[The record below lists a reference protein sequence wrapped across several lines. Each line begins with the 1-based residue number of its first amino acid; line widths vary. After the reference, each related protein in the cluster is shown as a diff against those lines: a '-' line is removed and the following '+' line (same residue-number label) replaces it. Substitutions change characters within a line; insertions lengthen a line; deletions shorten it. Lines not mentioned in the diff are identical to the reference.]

1 MLLAF
6 PLFTVYLCY
15 DVSIILRVLQ
25 ARMKQVFQNHVESN
39 HIMFSFTSIFLCHY
53 SLIKINLC
61 DDQVTLHFTPSGP
74 CIWSPVGHFAPSV
87 PVLGG
92 KQKTTRKGVSM
103 SYLFV
108 AKTNEIQF
116 GCFQK

>member
-108 AKTNEIQF
+108 AKTNEIQI